1 MVAGR
6 SFIVVGAGV
15 GGLATALRLAHLG
28 HRVTVLEKTD
38 QVGGRNREIRVGA
51 ATFDGGPSL
60 MMMLAPFRKLYRDV
74 GERLEDHL
82 DLVQC
87 DPNYRVWFGDS
98 TTLDATPNMARMLPQ
113 IEAMAGPEEA
123 ARYPA
128 FLGKLAEL
136 YHESMPNF
144 VQRNYDSPL
153 DLVRPRSAAI
163 ALRHGML
170 GNLAKGVEKWFK
182 DERLRQLFCLQT
194 MYLGLSPYDAPWVYA
209 TLAYMEYAEGIWYP
223 RGGMVNIALSIASLA
238 EERGTEIR
246 LNAPVRRIEG
256 KRVELESGKVLE
268 ADAVICNADLPYAE
282 KELVA
287 PANRDSQSA
296 GRGAR
301 ATYRYSCS
309 AFMMYL
315 DYRGDTGLLHHNILL
330 GKDFFANLD
339 QIFKRKEI
347 PDDPAFYVNVTS
359 RTDPEKAAPGGENVF
374 ILVPCPN
381 LDHPWTD
388 TDACNLQAKVFA
400 RLEKETSF
408 DRERIANARLLTPRD
423 WADDLNLDKGAAFG
437 LSHDFFQSV
446 CFRPSNKSKTHPGL
460 YFVGASTVPGNGLPM
475 VLIGAELVED
485 RLRKDGLL

>member
-1 MVAGR
+1 MAVR

-38 QVGGRNREIRVGA
+38 QVGGRNRELKVGA

-98 TTLDATPNMARMLPQ
+98 TTIDATPNMARMLPQ
-113 IEAMAGPEEA
+113 IEALAGPEEA

-153 DLVRPRSAAI
+153 DLVRPRSAVI

-170 GNLAKGVEKWFK
+170 GNLAKGVSRWFR
-182 DERLRQLFCLQT
+182 DERLRQLFCLQS
-194 MYLGLSPYDAPWVYA
+194 MYLGLSPFDAPWVYA
-209 TLAYMEYAEGIWYP
+209 TLAYMEYGEGIWYP
-223 RGGMVNIALSIASLA
+223 RGGMVNIALSIAALA
-238 EERGTEIR
+238 EARGAEIR
-246 LNAPVRRIEG
+246 LNAPVRAISG
-256 KRVELESGKVLE
+256 KRVELESGEVLE
-268 ADAVICNADLPYAE
+268 ADGVICNADLPYAE
-282 KELVA
+282 RCLLGDA
-287 PANRDSQSA
+287 PHPCPSPPE
-296 GRGAR
+296 GRGVSKR
-301 ATYRYSCS
+301 RYSCS

-315 DYRGDTGLLHHNILL
+315 DYRGGTGLLHHNILL
-330 GKDFFANLD
+330 GKEFFDNLD
-339 QIFKRKEI
+339 QIFNRKEI

-359 RTDPEKAAPGGENVF
+359 RTDPEKAASGGENIF

-381 LDHPWTD
+381 LDHPWTEAD
-388 TDACNLQAKVFA
+388 GCALQEKIFT
-400 RLEKETSF
+400 RLEKEVGF
-408 DRERIANARLLTPRD
+408 DRDRIATMRTLTPQD
-423 WADDLNLDKGAAFG
+423 WASDLNLDKGAAFG

-446 CFRPSNKSKTHPGL
+446 CFRPSNRSKAHPGL

-475 VLIGAELVED
+475 VLIGAELVEE